1 LSIAAF
7 FVDHPFFQ
15 QRNMQTQ
22 VIEELLNVMKLK
34 RMPEKAEV
42 FEIGSLGDLFYFII
56 EGVVEVR
63 IPDFENK

>member
-1 LSIAAF
+1 
-7 FVDHPFFQ
+7 
-15 QRNMQTQ
+15 MQIH
-22 VIEELLNVMKLK
+22 VIEELLNVMKIQ
-34 RMPEKAEV
+34 RMPSNSEV